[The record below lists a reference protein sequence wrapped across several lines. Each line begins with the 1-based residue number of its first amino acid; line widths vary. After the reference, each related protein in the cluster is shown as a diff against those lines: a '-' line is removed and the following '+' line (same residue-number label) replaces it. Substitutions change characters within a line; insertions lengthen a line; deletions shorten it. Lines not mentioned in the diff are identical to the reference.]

1 LGDVQLRNVG
11 MPIPSSKQ
19 ILSGEGFR
27 LRRARKYSMA
37 RRRFSAHQNRPTSA
51 RQNGP
56 TCAIGISVC
65 GEGFKVARGRGW
77 ASTYSRSIP
86 RSSFSRPSSHL
97 SDVLRVPKDSWAS
110 RQLQIGGRWT
120 SDLQLEFCGVTAG
133 PFSCR
138 GKWKAAPLSHPFVC
152 ASHLAPSG

>member
-1 LGDVQLRNVG
+1 MTSSRSKSADAISTRARLGDVQLRNVG

-65 GEGFKVARGRGW
+65 GEAFKVARGRGW
-77 ASTYSRSIP
+77 VAHQPAWT
-86 RSSFSRPSSHL
+86 L
-97 SDVLRVPKDSWAS
+97 MADS
-110 RQLQIGGRWT
+110 
-120 SDLQLEFCGVTAG
+120 
-133 PFSCR
+133 
-138 GKWKAAPLSHPFVC
+138 
-152 ASHLAPSG
+152 LAIQQHG